1 MPAEPNSSRQSQK
14 QFQPVKVTPV
24 TKKIFPLKKDEKKS
38 LINATDDQYGR
49 KMVKKSIA
57 PAPVQSMISVETKR
71 QFQKITT
78 KDVPIIIRRYISTN
92 SPIKSPELLKYKNDT
107 KKFAQM
113 LYKHYISNVNNPPN
127 EMKKWSS
134 RALGDKFVNKR
145 SLINKKIKVTSL
157 KARKPMNLKEHK
169 DKLKT
174 LNKKSKNKN
183 HDMIK
188 KKKKTYNAKK
198 YKGKM
203 YDYSKRSKRE
213 ISLTTTERVTE
224 SNVESVETGKQ

>member
-1 MPAEPNSSRQSQK
+1 
-14 QFQPVKVTPV
+14 
-24 TKKIFPLKKDEKKS
+24 
-38 LINATDDQYGR
+38 
-49 KMVKKSIA
+49 
-57 PAPVQSMISVETKR
+57 
-71 QFQKITT
+71 
-78 KDVPIIIRRYISTN
+78 
-92 SPIKSPELLKYKNDT
+92 
-107 KKFAQM
+107 M

-188 KKKKTYNAKK
+188 KKKKPITLRSIRVRCMIIAKEV
-198 YKGKM
+198 
-203 YDYSKRSKRE
+203 RE
-213 ISLTTTERVTE
+213 KSH
-224 SNVESVETGKQ
+224 